1 MDYQLNDENEVKESE
16 ELKKYNLETERL
28 SLLPL
33 EPKQL
38 KLSIDDYGK
47 MQSDLGLRATIMIL
61 DEEMKHA
68 MKVRLKKVLEDVENF
83 LWLTNWAIINK
94 EKNQIIGF
102 IMIKGSPNDAGEVIV
117 GYGIEENY
125 RKNGYATESLKKL
138 IKWIFMNPK
147 AKCVIADTEKA
158 NIPSHKVLENAGAI
172 KYKET
177 DELIWWKIERRSIV

>member
-1 MDYQLNDENEVKESE
+1 MNYQLSDENEVKESE
-16 ELKKYNLETERL
+16 KLIKYNLETERL
-28 SLLPL
+28 VLLPL

-38 KLSIDDYGK
+38 ELSIDDYGK
-47 MQSDLGLRATIMIL
+47 MQRDLGLRATNMIL
-61 DEEMKHA
+61 DEEIKYA
-68 MKVRLKKVLEDVENF
+68 MKVRLKKVLEDIENF

-102 IMIKGSPNDAGEVIV
+102 IMIKGYPNNEGEVIV

-125 RKNGYATESLKKL
+125 RKNGYATEALKNL
-138 IKWIFMNPK
+138 TKWIFKNPK
-147 AKCVIADTEKA
+147 AKCVIADTEKS

-177 DELIWWKIERRSIV
+177 DELIWWKIEC